1 MVSPFPAVKANPAHP
16 TALSYP
22 DAQPILRV
30 RFPSG
35 HEGWLVTRYE
45 DARLVLA
52 DPRFSRALL
61 YDGAPCMIQP
71 GDFATGERSILNL
84 DPPDHT
90 RLRRL
95 ATQAFTARRI
105 AALRPMIERIS
116 DQLLTALATQDPPAD
131 VIEHFAFPLPTAVM
145 CEILGVPFADRDRF
159 RLWSQVIVAPLEFTP
174 ELVEKARADGA
185 DDMLDLVAAKR
196 AVPGA
201 DILSSLVHAQE
212 GDDRLTDAE
221 LVDLGTQLLLA
232 GHETTVTLLGSGLFL
247 LFTHPEQLAAL
258 RADPDLTPGAIEE
271 IMRFD
276 GPIENSLLRVPLED
290 IEIGGT
296 VIKAGDGVVA
306 LTSVANRDPAV
317 FPDPNRFDIGRR
329 GAAQLGFGHGIH
341 FCLGAALA
349 RMEADVALRALLA
362 RFPSLDLAIAPEGI
376 KWRPPLTTRG
386 PVSLPVTWTT

>member
-1 MVSPFPAVKANPAHP
+1 MVSPFPAAKTNPAHP
-16 TALSYP
+16 IALSYT

-95 ATQAFTARRI
+95 AAQAFTARRI
-105 AALRPMIERIS
+105 AALRPMIERIAGE
-116 DQLLTALATQDPPAD
+116 LLTAMAEQNPPAD

-174 ELVEKARADGA
+174 ELLQRARADGA
-185 DDMLDLVAAKR
+185 ADMLALVMAKR
-196 AVPGA
+196 AKPGA
-201 DILSSLVHAQE
+201 DILSSLVHVQE

-247 LFTHPEQLAAL
+247 LFTHPGQLAAL

-290 IEIGGT
+290 VEIGGT
-296 VIKAGDGVVA
+296 VIRAGEGVVA

-317 FPDPNRFDIGRR
+317 FPDPHRFDIGRR
-329 GAAQLGFGHGIH
+329 GAPQLGFGHGIH

-349 RMEADVALRALLA
+349 RLEADVALRALLA
-362 RFPSLDLAIAPEGI
+362 RFPTLDLAVPPGEIQ
-376 KWRPPLTTRG
+376 WRPPLTTRG
-386 PVSLPVTWTT
+386 PVRLPVTWAA

>member
-1 MVSPFPAVKANPAHP
+1 MVSPFPAGKTNPAHP

-35 HEGWLVTRYE
+35 FEGWLVTRYE

-95 ATQAFTARRI
+95 AAQAFTARRI
-105 AALRPMIERIS
+105 AALRPMIERIA
-116 DQLLTALATQDPPAD
+116 DELLTALAERNPPAD
-131 VIEHFAFPLPTAVM
+131 VVEHFAFPLPTAVM

-159 RLWSQVIVAPLEFTP
+159 RLWSQVIVAPLAFTP
-174 ELVEKARADGA
+174 DLVEKARADGA
-185 DDMLDLVAAKR
+185 SDMLALVAAKR
-196 AVPGA
+196 AKPGA

-212 GDDRLTDAE
+212 GDDRLSDAE

-232 GHETTVTLLGSGLFL
+232 GHETTVTLLGTGLFL
-247 LFTHPEQLAAL
+247 LFTHPDQLAAL

-296 VIKAGDGVVA
+296 VIKAGEGVVA
-306 LTSVANRDPAV
+306 LTCVANRDPAV
-317 FPDPNRFDIGRR
+317 FPDPNRFDITRR

-349 RMEADVALRALLA
+349 RLEAEVALRALLA
-362 RFPSLDLAIAPEGI
+362 RFPSLDLAVAPEEI
-376 KWRPPLTTRG
+376 EWRPPLSTRG
-386 PVSLPVTWTT
+386 PVSLPVTWTK